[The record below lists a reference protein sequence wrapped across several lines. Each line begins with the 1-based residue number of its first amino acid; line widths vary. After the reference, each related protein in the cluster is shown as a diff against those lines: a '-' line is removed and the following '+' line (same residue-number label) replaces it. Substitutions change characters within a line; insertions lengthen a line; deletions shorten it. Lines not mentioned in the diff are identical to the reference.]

1 MFIKK
6 GLQHSSFLVKFEQFS
21 RTPILKKISGG
32 CFYLLK
38 LLIPSSEILLSFT
51 LASSLSRKQTFL
63 LVFPKRGLLVAG
75 SAKYIDLHC
84 KSIVWFLYD
93 EEYWLLWL
101 NCGSD
106 SHLWCK
112 LERMNKFF
120 TWKSELF
127 LTLLK
132 LLLSIIYWIFLLVKV
147 FSTSFMLFSASSTII
162 KNFVFVP
169 NEYRL

>member
-21 RTPILKKISGG
+21 RTPILKNISGG

-38 LLIPSSEILLSFT
+38 LLIPSSQILLSFT
-51 LASSLSRKQTFL
+51 LASFRSRKQTFL
-63 LVFPKRGLLVAG
+63 LIFPKRGLLVAG

-84 KSIVWFLYD
+84 RSIIWFLYD

-112 LERMNKFF
+112 PERMNKFF

-147 FSTSFMLFSASSTII
+147 VSRSFMLFSASSTII

-169 NEYRL
+169 N